1 MTLHSCL
8 FVAVDPHL
16 STATLPRIGGGLM
29 LFCAALAAGAYFLG
43 QGSKNKAGSGAV
55 AAVAAVT
62 AVAAVA
68 RAPTWVCVGKIWGE
82 TVENHPNPMHSG
94 LAGCH
99 RLFGLNGSG

>member
-16 STATLPRIGGGLM
+16 STATPPRIGGGLM

-55 AAVAAVT
+55 AAVA
-62 AVAAVA
+62 
-68 RAPTWVCVGKIWGE
+68 RAPTWVCVGKI
-82 TVENHPNPMHSG
+82 
-94 LAGCH
+94 
-99 RLFGLNGSG
+99 